1 MAFSISKFSTHLNQY
16 GTVKNNRYEVIITPP
31 SFFRGGDYAAAL
43 AKEYK
48 EYFEL
53 IPFRAESIGMPSL
66 NITLSSVNR
75 YGIGPKQRF
84 PTNMEYPETISVSF
98 LETEDS
104 TIHKFFTLWSSA
116 IFSHINNINFNSRG
130 YYLTEYKDDYS
141 STIEIKVYTDEG
153 EDSISNQIQLTE
165 AYPSQIS
172 TTNLSWGEVN
182 NLIRVNVN
190 FTFTDIKFPLLNRDA
205 SATIPPTTR
214 TGSSV

>member
-1 MAFSISKFSTHLNQY
+1 MAFSISKFSTHLNKY
-16 GTVKNNRYEVIITPP
+16 GSVKNNRYEVIITPP
-31 SFFRGGDYAAAL
+31 SFFRSGDY
-43 AKEYK
+43 KEA
-48 EYFEL
+48 FEL

-98 LETEDS
+98 LETKDS
-104 TIHKFFTLWSSA
+104 IIHKFFTLWSSA
-116 IFSHINNINFNSRG
+116 IINHVQPG
-130 YYLTEYKDDYS
+130 TYLVEYKDTYS

-172 TTNLSWGEVN
+172 MTDLSWGEVN

-190 FTFTDIKFPLLNRDA
+190 FTFTDINFPLLEQGPNIQTPGIGGR
-205 SATIPPTTR
+205 P
-214 TGSSV
+214 GSIS

>member
-16 GTVKNNRYEVIITPP
+16 GTVINNRYEVIITPP
-31 SFFRGGDYAAAL
+31 SFFRSGDY
-43 AKEYK
+43 KEA
-48 EYFEL
+48 FEL

-116 IFSHINNINFNSRG
+116 IFSHINPINFNSRG

-205 SATIPPTTR
+205 SATNPPT
-214 TGSSV
+214 

>member
-31 SFFRGGDYAAAL
+31 SLFRSGDN
-43 AKEYK
+43 K

-53 IPFRAESIGMPSL
+53 IPFRAESISMPSL

-98 LETEDS
+98 LETKDS
-104 TIHKFFTLWSSA
+104 KIHKFFTLWSST
-116 IFSHINNINFNSRG
+116 IFSHISPTNFSSRG
-130 YYLTEYKDDYS
+130 LYLAEYKDDYS
-141 STIEIKVYTDEG
+141 STIEIKIYTDEG
-153 EDSISNQIQLTE
+153 EESISNQIQLTE

-190 FTFTDIKFPLLNRDA
+190 FTFTDIKFPLLNRVV
-205 SATIPPTTR
+205 STTNTPT
-214 TGSSV
+214 